1 MHVRARSFRWPLAA
15 IATLILVLA
24 AGALRFS
31 SAAKAGSPA
40 CSDAVTSAPTTRAT
54 VSSAS
59 TAFGKALVIGSGAY
73 TGCSLYLL
81 TSDQLHSLTGSHFAC
96 SDTPNAV
103 PASPPCDTVLWP
115 ALLTDGAPIA
125 GPGVKAKLL
134 GTVTRTDLP
143 GLPAVQEVTYAG
155 QPLYRFTFDDEPG
168 DTQGANLFDPVTSPT
183 GIWDLVD
190 PSRGTPATG
199 AAQLQLETAP
209 LGASGPE
216 KTVLAVTMNNAF
228 TDLFASAGFPVYTLS
243 PGHGHGHGHDHGK
256 GGHGPMG
263 PGGPC
268 QALCQQYWLP
278 VLTSGRPQA
287 GDGVDQHA
295 LGTMMRPDGTQQVTY
310 RGRPLY
316 LFADDA
322 YLPPFP
328 YNAAVASI
336 NGAGANTMWG
346 VFDTVPAVH

>member
-1 MHVRARSFRWPLAA
+1 MHLRARSFRWPLAA
-15 IATLILVLA
+15 IAALILVLA

-31 SAAKAGSPA
+31 SAAKADSPA
-40 CSDAVTSAPTTRAT
+40 CSDAVTSAPTGPAT
-54 VSSAS
+54 VSSTS
-59 TAFGKALVIGSGAY
+59 TAFGKALVIGSGPY

-103 PASPPCDTVLWP
+103 PESPPCDTVLWP
-115 ALLTDGAPIA
+115 ALLTAGAPIA

-143 GLPAVQEVTYAG
+143 GLPAVQEVTYAR

-168 DTQGANLFDPVTSPT
+168 DTQGANLFDPVTSPA

-199 AAQLQLETAP
+199 AAQLQVETAP

-228 TDLFASAGFPVYTLS
+228 TDLFSNAGFPVYTLS
-243 PGHGHGHGHDHGK
+243 RGHDRGR
-256 GGHGPMG
+256 GPGAVMG

-268 QALCQQYWLP
+268 QALCQQYWPP
-278 VLTSGRPQA
+278 VLTSGRPEA
-287 GDGVDQHA
+287 GAGVDRHA
-295 LGTMMRPDGTQQVTY
+295 LGMTMGPDGTHQVTY
-310 RGRPLY
+310 RGKPLY

-328 YNAAVASI
+328 YNGALASI

-346 VFDTVPAVH
+346 VFDTVPPVH